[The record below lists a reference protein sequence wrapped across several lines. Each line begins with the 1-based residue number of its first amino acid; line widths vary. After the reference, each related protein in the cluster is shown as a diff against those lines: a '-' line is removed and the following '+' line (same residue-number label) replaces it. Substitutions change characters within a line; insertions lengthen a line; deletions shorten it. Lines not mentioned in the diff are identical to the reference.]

1 MNEKNSDSSDNID
14 ENDTEFDGNEVTKED
29 SFRMYYALGPDI
41 DQNSIIETV
50 NSRRESFS
58 PPEKDIT
65 DLSLS
70 LSRSNQEITSIPPDI
85 VTSAKKI
92 RIITE
97 EPRSI
102 VVTGF
107 LECLHLVIFTLWKY
121 CCKVVGGSFPST
133 LWQKIPSIKKFI
145 VSLLITNQ
153 ELLLSS

>member
-50 NSRRESFS
+50 NSRRESFNS

-97 EPRSI
+97 EPRSM

-107 LECLHLVIFTLWKY
+107 LECLYLVIFTLW
-121 CCKVVGGSFPST
+121 
-133 LWQKIPSIKKFI
+133 Q
-145 VSLLITNQ
+145 
-153 ELLLSS
+153 